1 MPKELEDIFEEI
13 SAKLNAL
20 VLLSITNSSKNM
32 SLREKIQILSQS
44 GITNQEISKIL
55 NISPIHVAKEK
66 SLMKKK
72 NKEIQNG

>member
-1 MPKELEDIFEEI
+1 MPKELEEIFGEL

-20 VLLSITNSSKNM
+20 ILLSIINSSQSM
-32 SLREKIQILSQS
+32 SLKERIQILSQS

-72 NKEIQNG
+72 KEKKQNG